1 MPPRPGPSAGL
12 VQDYLQ
18 RPRVQ
23 YNNLSITRGMQFTFL
38 GQCKGSE

>member
-1 MPPRPGPSAGL
+1 MPLIPGLSAGL

-23 YNNLSITRGMQFTFL
+23 YNIINIHLL
-38 GQCKGSE
+38 GDVIYISRAM